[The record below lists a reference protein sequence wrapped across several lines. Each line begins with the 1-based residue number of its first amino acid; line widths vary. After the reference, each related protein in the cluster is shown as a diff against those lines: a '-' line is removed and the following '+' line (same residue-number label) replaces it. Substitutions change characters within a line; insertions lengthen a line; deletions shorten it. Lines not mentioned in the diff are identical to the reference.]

1 MRLADRP
8 ADVGFRAIL
17 EAPVHPTVKPAM
29 VAPSPPHNDHR
40 RLDLRSLALH
50 RMVADKLA
58 ANPALLEIAQ
68 CNLIRWREHMQGTWL
83 DEWDAYLNGPFDQL
97 LAFLREDS
105 ETATRLRQSS
115 PFAGILTEQERLAI
129 YESYSARTYH
139 PGREPHLG

>member
-1 MRLADRP
+1 
-8 ADVGFRAIL
+8 
-17 EAPVHPTVKPAM
+17 M

-58 ANPALLEIAQ
+58 ANPALLEVAQ
-68 CNLIRWREHMQGTWL
+68 CNLIRWREHMRGTWL

-129 YESYSARTYH
+129 YESYSARTHH